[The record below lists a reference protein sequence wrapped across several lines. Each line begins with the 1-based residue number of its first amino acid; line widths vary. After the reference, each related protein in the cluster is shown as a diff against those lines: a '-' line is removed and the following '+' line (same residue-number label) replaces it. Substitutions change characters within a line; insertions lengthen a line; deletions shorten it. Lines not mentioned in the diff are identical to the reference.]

1 MTILQRG
8 PQGSSRHVHSYR
20 ATPAVAGFLR
30 QVCTDCQ
37 HVSIDSPDSSI
48 PNAARSQ
55 KTGLFGAPPP
65 RLGLAAEELL
75 PRTPRGRSFGLKADP
90 A

>member
-8 PQGSSRHVHSYR
+8 SQGSSRHVHSYR
-20 ATPAVAGFLR
+20 PTPAIAGFVR

-48 PNAARSQ
+48 PNAARSR

-65 RLGLAAEELL
+65 RIGLTAEELL
-75 PRTPRGRSFGLKADP
+75 PRTRRSRTFGLKADL

>member
-8 PQGSSRHVHSYR
+8 SQGSSRHEHSYQS
-20 ATPAVAGFLR
+20 TPAVAGFLR

-48 PNAARSQ
+48 PNAARSR
-55 KTGLFGAPPP
+55 KTGLFGAPPA

-75 PRTPRGRSFGLKADP
+75 PRSRRGPKFGSKAEP

>member
-8 PQGSSRHVHSYR
+8 SQGSSRHVHSYR

-48 PNAARSQ
+48 PNAARSR
-55 KTGLFGAPPP
+55 KTGLFGAPSP
-65 RLGLAAEELL
+65 RLGLTAEELL
-75 PRTPRGRSFGLKADP
+75 PSARRSRKFGLKADP